1 MKRVFFYTGYH
12 MEVFEFDRNALIG
25 SLDFYDTDTGAEQLR
40 DYIQQSAPAS
50 SYMLVD
56 LQDEDFRNELVPHV
70 TGRDRQQIIERLE
83 NKIFR
88 DHVYHH
94 TKALGRTRDGR
105 KDDQFMFSSLLNVEA
120 LDKWM
125 AIFEDL
131 DVPICGI
138 WSVSFL
144 GERILKK
151 IAAKDENLLL
161 FSRQMRSAIRE
172 TMYRYG
178 KIIISRQAKLER
190 RIRKDKSPETLATIL
205 ASNVDIMHRFLIN
218 QRVLN
223 YMDVLNVYAIVKDD
237 LIEKTKEYCED
248 SNTLKFKFV
257 GIGELFKLFN
267 IKNCEN
273 READTLFAYL
283 CTLEQSRQQQ
293 YLPAKNRAP
302 YLRYN
307 INLAVR
313 NLTQVLSL
321 SFMIFASFLLL
332 NANEYSRT
340 EQALL
345 LKQSRL
351 MEEHDRLYGHKQE
364 QINSAGLI
372 KETVS
377 LMRAIEEENAVTP
390 QALFNKLSRVFDQ
403 PVHQRF
409 NLTSMH
415 WQKYRPAE
423 LQSIASEYSDLSRIL
438 SEEEAY
444 QQESFNVA
452 YAFQP
457 ALVLN
462 GHLDRTN
469 LSYHQAVALMDSF
482 TASLAEIGNVAD
494 LHILMSPID
503 VRIASKFA
511 DRSGLE
517 QERESGDLSNTEYEV
532 RLIFRPLQPAESDNE
547 LANY

>member
-12 MEVFEFDRNALIG
+12 MEVFEFDNNVLIG
-25 SLDFYDTDTGAEQLR
+25 SLDFYDTDIGAEQLR
-40 DYIQQSAPAS
+40 NYIQQSAPAP

-94 TKALGRTRDGR
+94 TKALGRTKDGR

-125 AIFEDL
+125 AIFEDM

-151 IAAKDENLLL
+151 ISAKDENILL

-172 TMYRYG
+172 TVYRNG
-178 KIIISRQAKLER
+178 KITISRQAKLER
-190 RIRKDKSPETLATIL
+190 RIRKDKSAETLATIL

-223 YMDVLNVYAIVKDD
+223 YMDVLNVYAIVKDE
-237 LIEKTKEYCED
+237 LIEKTKEYCEN
-248 SNTLKFKFV
+248 SNTLKFNF
-257 GIGELFKLFN
+257 IGVRELFSLFN
-267 IKNCEN
+267 IKNSEN
-273 READTLFAYL
+273 READVLFAYL

-293 YLPAKNRAP
+293 YLPAKHRAP
-302 YLRYN
+302 YNRYN
-307 INLAVR
+307 LNLAVR

-332 NANEYSRT
+332 NTKEYSKT

-345 LKQSRL
+345 SKQSRL
-351 MEEHDRLYGHKQE
+351 IEEHERLYGDKQE
-364 QINSAGLI
+364 QIASAQLI
-372 KETVS
+372 KETVN
-377 LMRAIEEENAVTP
+377 LMQAIEAENALTP
-390 QALFNKLSRVFDQ
+390 QALFARLSRVFDQ
-403 PVHQRF
+403 TMHQRF
-409 NLTSMH
+409 TLGNMQ
-415 WQKYRPAE
+415 WQKYRPDQ
-423 LQSIASEYSDLSRIL
+423 LQAIVSEYSDLSQIV
-438 SEEEAY
+438 SEEDAY
-444 QQESFNVA
+444 QDEGLNTE
-452 YAFQP
+452 YGFQP
-457 ALVLN
+457 ALTLA

-482 TASLAEIGNVAD
+482 TASLAEIGNVIEVHV
-494 LHILMSPID
+494 LLNPID

-517 QERESGDLSNTEYEV
+517 QERDGGELSNTEYEL
-532 RLIFRPLQPAESDNE
+532 RLIFGPSQTVQNDNE
-547 LANY
+547 FANY